1 MKPLTSLK
9 TSVIEIASL
18 LAQDS
23 ALVKL
28 VYNDGVDAL
37 DRNVPAEVNLN
48 YLIQNHY
55 ISVFPPVENRIEEYG
70 RNTFLSILLDSLVT
84 SNTPNTRGNLV
95 IYVST
100 TEAELLI
107 KDNRNRLLEICDRI
121 IFKLQDTKLS
131 ASGTINITSISHVML
146 SEFHTAYRINLNI
159 SDQSSVKGEM

>member
-1 MKPLTSLK
+1 MKPLKNIKKAVL
-9 TSVIEIASL
+9 EIASL

-23 ALVKL
+23 ILVRL

-37 DRNVPAEVNLN
+37 ANEVPAFVDLN

-55 ISVFPPVENRIEEYG
+55 VSVFPPVENRIEEYE
-70 RNTFLSILLDSLVT
+70 RNTFLSILMDTINSSGDS
-84 SNTPNTRGNLV
+84 NIRGNLV

-100 TEAELLI
+100 TESELLI

-121 IFKLQDTKLS
+121 IAVLQDTKLS
-131 ASGTINITSISHVML
+131 AAGEINITSISHVML

-159 SDQSSVKGEM
+159 SDQYSVKGEM